1 VETCSHTFFTCT
13 LTVVDQGYAIVK
25 CPDRSTASARV
36 ATRAPS
42 GLDLPA
48 LGLLILG
55 LLANISSRE
64 EVYANPEYGF
74 SILALFGAAGCI
86 GHLAASLSRRS
97 GAPDVANRIPVRVLT
112 VAAVP
117 GGYHGGASE
126 WPVLVALLFGP
137 LVFLLSGLGG
147 WV

>member
-1 VETCSHTFFTCT
+1 MVTCSHTFFAWT
-13 LTVVDQGYAIVK
+13 LTVDRS
-25 CPDRSTASARV
+25 CSDRSTASARV

-48 LGLLILG
+48 LGLLLLG
-55 LLANISSRE
+55 LLANVSSRE
-64 EVYANPEYGF
+64 EIYTNPEYGF
-74 SILALFGAAGCI
+74 SILALFSAAGCI
-86 GHLAASLSRRS
+86 GHLAASLSRSS
-97 GAPDVANRIPVRVLT
+97 GALDFANRIPVRTLT
-112 VAAVP
+112 VAAVL
-117 GGYHGGASE
+117 GSYTAGE

>member
-1 VETCSHTFFTCT
+1 MRLSYVP
-13 LTVVDQGYAIVK
+13 TVQQLQRAWR
-25 CPDRSTASARV
+25 PERRTAS
-36 ATRAPS
+36 TS
-42 GLDLPA
+42 LP
-48 LGLLILG
+48 LGLLLLG
-55 LLANISSRE
+55 LLANVSSRE
-64 EVYANPEYGF
+64 EIYANPEYGF
-74 SILALFGAAGCI
+74 TILALFGAVGCI

-97 GAPDVANRIPVRVLT
+97 GALDFANRIPVRVLR

-117 GGYHGGASE
+117 GGYPGGAGE

>member
-1 VETCSHTFFTCT
+1 MS
-13 LTVVDQGYAIVK
+13 
-25 CPDRSTASARV
+25 RV

-48 LGLLILG
+48 LGLLLLG
-55 LLANISSRE
+55 LLANVSSRE
-64 EVYANPEYGF
+64 EIYTNPEYGF
-74 SILALFGAAGCI
+74 SILALYGAAGCI
-86 GHLAASLSRRS
+86 GHLAASLSRSS
-97 GAPDVANRIPVRVLT
+97 GALDFANRIPVWALT

-117 GGYHGGASE
+117 GGYPAGAGE

>member
-1 VETCSHTFFTCT
+1 M
-13 LTVVDQGYAIVK
+13 VDRRYAIVL
-25 CPDRSTASARV
+25 CSDRSTASGRV

-42 GLDLPA
+42 GFDLPA
-48 LGLLILG
+48 LGLLLLG
-55 LLANISSRE
+55 LLANVSSRE
-64 EVYANPEYGF
+64 EVYTNPEYGF

-86 GHLAASLSRRS
+86 GHLAASVSRRS
-97 GAPDVANRIPVRVLT
+97 GALDFANLIPVRALT

-117 GGYHGGASE
+117 GGYPSSASE
-126 WPVLVALLFGP
+126 WPVLVALLFGA

>member
-1 VETCSHTFFTCT
+1 MVDRGYGIVICS
-13 LTVVDQGYAIVK
+13 
-25 CPDRSTASARV
+25 DRSTPSARV
-36 ATRAPS
+36 ATKAPY
-42 GLDLPA
+42 GPDLPA
-48 LGLLILG
+48 AGLLLLG
-55 LLANISSRE
+55 LLANVSSRE
-64 EVYANPEYGF
+64 EVYANPEYSF
-74 SILALFGAAGCI
+74 TILALFGAVGCI

-97 GAPDVANRIPVRVLT
+97 GALDVANRIHVRVLR

-117 GGYHGGASE
+117 GGYPGGE

>member
-1 VETCSHTFFTCT
+1 M
-13 LTVVDQGYAIVK
+13 VDRGYAIVI
-25 CPDRSTASARV
+25 CSDRSTASARV

-42 GLDLPA
+42 GL
-48 LGLLILG
+48 GLLLLG
-55 LLANISSRE
+55 LLANVSSQE
-64 EVYANPEYGF
+64 EVYTNPEYGF

-86 GHLAASLSRRS
+86 GHLAASLSRSS
-97 GAPDVANRIPVRVLT
+97 GALDFANRIPVRALT

-117 GGYHGGASE
+117 GGYPAGAGE

>member
-1 VETCSHTFFTCT
+1 MDSTFGRF
-13 LTVVDQGYAIVK
+13 
-25 CPDRSTASARV
+25 SARA

-42 GLDLPA
+42 GFVFPA
-48 LGLLILG
+48 LGLLLLG
-55 LLANISSRE
+55 LLANLSSRE

-74 SILALFGAAGCI
+74 SVLALFGAAGCI
-86 GHLAASLSRRS
+86 GHLAASISRRS
-97 GAPDVANRIPVRVLT
+97 GALDLACRVPIRFPPAVAV
-112 VAAVP
+112 VP
-117 GGYHGGASE
+117 GGIVGGTGD

>member
-1 VETCSHTFFTCT
+1 MSR
-13 LTVVDQGYAIVK
+13 G
-25 CPDRSTASARV
+25 

-48 LGLLILG
+48 LGLLLLG
-55 LLANISSRE
+55 LLANVSSRE
-64 EVYANPEYGF
+64 EIYTNPEYGF

-86 GHLAASLSRRS
+86 GHLAASLSRSS
-97 GAPDVANRIPVRVLT
+97 GALDFANRIPVWALT

-117 GGYHGGASE
+117 GGYPASE
-126 WPVLVALLFGP
+126 WPVLVALLFEP

>member
-1 VETCSHTFFTCT
+1 MS
-13 LTVVDQGYAIVK
+13 
-25 CPDRSTASARV
+25 RV

-48 LGLLILG
+48 LGLLLLG
-55 LLANISSRE
+55 LLANVSSRE
-64 EVYANPEYGF
+64 EIYTNPEYGF

-86 GHLAASLSRRS
+86 GHLAASLSRSS
-97 GAPDVANRIPVRVLT
+97 GTLDFANRIPVRALT

-117 GGYHGGASE
+117 GGYPAGAGE

>member
-1 VETCSHTFFTCT
+1 METCSHTFFTWT
-13 LTVVDQGYAIVK
+13 LTVDRGYAIVL
-25 CPDRSTASARV
+25 CSNHSTASARV
-36 ATRAPS
+36 ATKAPS

-48 LGLLILG
+48 LGLLLLG
-55 LLANISSRE
+55 LLANVSSRE
-64 EVYANPEYGF
+64 ELYANPEYGF

-97 GAPDVANRIPVRVLT
+97 GALDFACRISVRVLPA
-112 VAAVP
+112 AAVP
-117 GGYHGGASE
+117 GGVWRSIGE

-137 LVFLLSGLGG
+137 FVFLLSGLGG

>member
-1 VETCSHTFFTCT
+1 MSR
-13 LTVVDQGYAIVK
+13 G
-25 CPDRSTASARV
+25 

-48 LGLLILG
+48 FGLLLLG
-55 LLANISSRE
+55 LLANVSSRE
-64 EVYANPEYGF
+64 EIYTNPEYGF
-74 SILALFGAAGCI
+74 SILALYGAAGCI
-86 GHLAASLSRRS
+86 GHLAASLSRRP
-97 GAPDVANRIPVRVLT
+97 GALDFANRIPVWAQT

-117 GGYHGGASE
+117 GGYPAGE
-126 WPVLVALLFGP
+126 WPVLVALLFEP

>member
-1 VETCSHTFFTCT
+1 MVTCPHTFFAWAPK
-13 LTVVDQGYAIVK
+13 VVDRS
-25 CPDRSTASARV
+25 CSDRSTASARV

-48 LGLLILG
+48 LGLLLLG
-55 LLANISSRE
+55 LLANVSSRE
-64 EVYANPEYGF
+64 EIYTNPEYGF
-74 SILALFGAAGCI
+74 FILALFGAAGCI

-97 GAPDVANRIPVRVLT
+97 GALDFANLIPVRALT

-117 GGYHGGASE
+117 GGYPASAGE
-126 WPVLVALLFGP
+126 WPVLVALLFGA

>member
-1 VETCSHTFFTCT
+1 MVTCSHTFFAWT
-13 LTVVDQGYAIVK
+13 LTVVDRS
-25 CPDRSTASARV
+25 CSDRSTASARV

-48 LGLLILG
+48 LGLLLLG
-55 LLANISSRE
+55 LLANVSSRE
-64 EVYANPEYGF
+64 EIYTNPEYGF
-74 SILALFGAAGCI
+74 SILALFGAAECI
-86 GHLAASLSRRS
+86 GHLAASLTRSS
-97 GAPDVANRIPVRVLT
+97 GALDSANRIPVRALT
-112 VAAVP
+112 VAAVLGSYP
-117 GGYHGGASE
+117 AGG

>member
-1 VETCSHTFFTCT
+1 MDSTFDKF
-13 LTVVDQGYAIVK
+13 GA
-25 CPDRSTASARV
+25 RGGSTRPYGAFV
-36 ATRAPS
+36 
-42 GLDLPA
+42 LPA
-48 LGLLILG
+48 LGLLLLG
-55 LLANISSRE
+55 LLANLSTRE

-74 SILALFGAAGCI
+74 SILALFGTAGCI
-86 GHLAASLSRRS
+86 GHLAASISRRP
-97 GAPDVANRIPVRVLT
+97 GALVFACLIPVRVLP

-117 GGYHGGASE
+117 EGVTRSTGE

>member
-1 VETCSHTFFTCT
+1 MVDRGYTSVICS
-13 LTVVDQGYAIVK
+13 
-25 CPDRSTASARV
+25 DRSTASARV

-48 LGLLILG
+48 LGLLLLG
-55 LLANISSRE
+55 LLANVSSRE
-64 EVYANPEYGF
+64 EVYTNPEYGF
-74 SILALFGAAGCI
+74 SILAFFGAAGCI

-97 GAPDVANRIPVRVLT
+97 GALDVADRIPVRVLT

-117 GGYHGGASE
+117 GGYPGGAGE
-126 WPVLVALLFGP
+126 WPVLLALLFGP

>member
-1 VETCSHTFFTCT
+1 MVDRDYTSVICS
-13 LTVVDQGYAIVK
+13 D
-25 CPDRSTASARV
+25 PSTASARV

-48 LGLLILG
+48 LGLLLLG
-55 LLANISSRE
+55 LLANVSSQE
-64 EVYANPEYGF
+64 EVYANPEYSF

-97 GAPDVANRIPVRVLT
+97 GALDVANRIPVRVLT

-117 GGYHGGASE
+117 GGYPGGAGE
-126 WPVLVALLFGP
+126 WTVLVALLFGP
-137 LVFLLSGLGG
+137 LVLLLSGLSG

>member
-1 VETCSHTFFTCT
+1 MVTCSRTLFAWT
-13 LTVVDQGYAIVK
+13 LTVDRSYAIVLSS
-25 CPDRSTASARV
+25 DRSTTSARV

-42 GLDLPA
+42 GL
-48 LGLLILG
+48 GLLLLG
-55 LLANISSRE
+55 LLANVSSRE
-64 EVYANPEYGF
+64 EIYTNPEYGF

-86 GHLAASLSRRS
+86 GHLAASLSRSS
-97 GAPDVANRIPVRVLT
+97 GALGFANRIPVRALT

-117 GGYHGGASE
+117 GGYPAGAGE
-126 WPVLVALLFGP
+126 WPVLVALLLGP